1 MFLNKL
7 FKKNKGIILIN
18 GGTKQFSQDFLL
30 ACENKNINCFKLK
43 ASNCILSIKN
53 KETKITQDN
62 QIIDTEKYS
71 NAFIRIKGKSPH
83 MTALIS
89 RILNHKKINVND
101 KVNLSSTI
109 KESEKHSFNDEKIT
123 QMISLSQSNLS
134 VPDTFIFSK
143 KSFELN
149 KETILKNIN
158 FPCVFKSS
166 GNKGKAVWKVNNI
179 EEIGNLIYETENEL
193 MMIQELLELEYD
205 VRALIF
211 KDIYFGAIK
220 RTSTD
225 GFYTNVSKGGDAE
238 LIELTKKEVDLSKK
252 ACKAVGIDFGGVDFT
267 RTKNGIKF
275 FEVNKSP
282 QIKGFQSA
290 TGINIPEK
298 IVQTIDSK

>member
-7 FKKNKGIILIN
+7 FKKKGGIILIN

-30 ACENKNINCFKLK
+30 ACKNKNIDSFKLK
-43 ASNCILSIKN
+43 SSRCILSVKDSHTQI
-53 KETKITQDN
+53 IQDN
-62 QIIDTEKYS
+62 KKVETGRYS

-89 RILNHKKINVND
+89 RILSNKLIKIND
-101 KVNLSSTI
+101 KVNLSQTI
-109 KESEKHSFNDEKIT
+109 EESESHIFNDEKIT

-143 KSFELN
+143 ISFELN
-149 KETILKNIN
+149 KETIFKDIN

-179 EEIGNLIYETENEL
+179 KEIENIISDTKNEL
-193 MMIQELLELEYD
+193 MMVQELLEIEYD

-220 RTSTD
+220 RTSRD
-225 GFYTNVSKGGDAE
+225 GFYTNVSKGGNAE
-238 LIELTKKEVDLSKK
+238 LIKLTSKEISLSKK

-267 RTKNGIKF
+267 RTPTGIKF

-282 QIKGFQSA
+282 QITGFQSA